1 MNLRGASQ
9 VKQSFFG
16 TSRPHF
22 EPGSGAAP
30 EGQVHSAVHDVPA
43 QQCCGRVL
51 LVLVLLV
58 VLPAVEHRKCSAM
71 HRGLAVAVTRTRRPR
86 NNSYCTNMV
95 DQTRAELIALVFVEI
110 RGLMSHVSCLSL
122 HQNSQI
128 HHQTTRALIR
138 RPTRVRAPPPPTT
151 SKK

>member
-1 MNLRGASQ
+1 M
-9 VKQSFFG
+9 KQSFFG
-16 TSRPHF
+16 TSCPHF
-22 EPGSGAAP
+22 EPGKGAVP

-95 DQTRAELIALVFVEI
+95 DQTRADVDVNVIFE
-110 RGLMSHVSCLSL
+110 
-122 HQNSQI
+122 
-128 HHQTTRALIR
+128 
-138 RPTRVRAPPPPTT
+138 
-151 SKK
+151 